1 MTTMKTLLLLLLLP
15 PPQGC
20 VPRAMDAWQA
30 AQAALSV
37 PLVHRTRRTRL
48 GALLVA
54 MRVALLLLLAGAATV
69 AAHTEVS

>member
-1 MTTMKTLLLLLLLP
+1 MKTMKTLLLLLLP